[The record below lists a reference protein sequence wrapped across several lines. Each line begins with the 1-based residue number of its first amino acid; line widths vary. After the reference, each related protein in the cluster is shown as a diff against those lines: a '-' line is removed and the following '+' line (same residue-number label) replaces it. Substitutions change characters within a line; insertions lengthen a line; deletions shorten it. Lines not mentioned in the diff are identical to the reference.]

1 MNKYT
6 ELSDFE
12 INKRVAIFIGFSCYY
27 GDGSYTNGLGSR
39 AAIVKGKNYH
49 GYFRLGEFDP
59 CNNPSDAMPIIIEN
73 KISLLAGDS
82 NFWCARYGE
91 WNILPCPSGIG
102 FIEKAQVI
110 NDSPYRAAMELF
122 LLMKDAERET
132 NT

>member
-1 MNKYT
+1 MNRYT

-12 INKRVAIFIGFSCYY
+12 INKKVADLIGATPFQIGTTEYRRSAVSGCESSIIIRSPHKV
-27 GDGSYTNGLGSR
+27 GS
-39 AAIVKGKNYH
+39 
-49 GYFRLGEFDP
+49 FDP
-59 CNNPSDAMPIIIEN
+59 CNNHTDAMPIIIEN
-73 KISLLAGDS
+73 KISLLAGGS

>member
-12 INKRVAIFIGFSCYY
+12 INKKVANHYLPYDYNLNEHAKTVELIGFLGDTDEYNVY
-27 GDGSYTNGLGSR
+27 GT
-39 AAIVKGKNYH
+39 
-49 GYFRLGEFDP
+49 FDP

-73 KISLLAGDS
+73 KISLLAGDG

-91 WNILPCPSGIG
+91 WTLLPYPSGIE

-122 LLMKDAERET
+122 LMIKDAKNEKI
-132 NT
+132 